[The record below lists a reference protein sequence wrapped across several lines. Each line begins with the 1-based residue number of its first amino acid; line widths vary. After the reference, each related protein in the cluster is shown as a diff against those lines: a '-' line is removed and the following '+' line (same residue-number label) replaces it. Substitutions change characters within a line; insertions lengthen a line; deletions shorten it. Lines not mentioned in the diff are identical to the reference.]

1 MSSAAIAS
9 EAIYADASA
18 LVKAV
23 VDERESNALRAYLLG
38 CSDSLVSSK
47 LVLVEVR
54 RAVRLATES
63 ADAEAA
69 VAGVLDPV
77 VLVAVTDSIL
87 ARAALADPN
96 ALRTLDA
103 IHLATALE
111 AGAAQ
116 MLVYDR
122 RLAAAAKSAG
132 IEVVAPT

>member
-1 MSSAAIAS
+1 MGSAAIAS
-9 EAIYADASA
+9 EPIYADASA

-23 VDERESNALRAYLLG
+23 VDEQESNALRAYLLG
-38 CSDSLVSSK
+38 CSDRLVSSK

-69 VAGVLDPV
+69 VTGVLDPV
-77 VLVAVTDSIL
+77 VLVGVTDSIL
-87 ARAALADPN
+87 ARAALAEPS

-111 AGAAQ
+111 AGAPQ

-122 RLAAAAKSAG
+122 RLAAAAESAG